1 MSCGAR
7 VGLTLANRHMGFSIA
22 VFTGEGCVMCKGAA
36 FIARRV
42 AAASARRIA
51 FQHIDLGAALSH
63 TVPQELDRGAGT
75 GVAADGGEHGGA
87 FGDGM
92 EAWRQEY
99 RNSVPVIALF
109 RTETGTGGG
118 DGAQPMPHQ
127 TQQQAQQ
134 TRTPQ
139 QTRTQPQT
147 QQLDAHSMVVAV
159 PGTRHC
165 AILFEPE
172 MKAPGETTKPTEAL
186 IRERLAVALLA
197 EELLTETLLAESSSV
212 PPK

>member
-1 MSCGAR
+1 MS
-7 VGLTLANRHMGFSIA
+7 FSIA

-51 FQHIDLGAALSH
+51 FQHIDLGAPLSH
-63 TVPQELDRGAGT
+63 ATPLEPDRVAGV

-109 RTETGTGGG
+109 RTETSAGGD

-147 QQLDAHSMVVAV
+147 QTQQQTQQRDAHGMVVAV

-186 IRERLAVALLA
+186 IRERLAEALLA
-197 EELLTETLLAESSSV
+197 ETSSV